1 MGGST
6 DNANTYMTVL
16 DGQSNQ
22 RFNNFIAN
30 QDPFLCTLQDQD
42 NLTNSILKKT
52 SAKELASDGDS
63 RHPHYCKIDC
73 GKDGCGGPVDDP
85 SLRYDYQAGHDVL
98 AKNKDEGPIVEQNGQ
113 PISYV
118 GHNGKAWFE
127 MFINKPCW
135 DKDANA
141 TASSCL
147 FLDFRQCAW
156 VRNSGTE
163 QLTGDTTKV
172 YNACLQARIT
182 FEREFISLGIEYD
195 NDKSNTDV
203 LEKIMKFMPHAI
215 FDKTKGNYGFTLA
228 YKPLTEKYENITKPE
243 FYFEASADTGAGEG
257 IIVESEVPIYMNKL
271 KDAKTLDAPPHRYE
285 RGPKAFGNE
294 FLAVYASHANCT
306 EQLGDDAPEYCDQGD
321 FGYSGPKKDGQS
333 GTSINSVLT
342 DNDDKTSWYK
352 LSESTACWT
361 ADQISREL
369 NRFIPVMSFQP
380 LHAQITPGALNQ
392 WRNKTLIRPKHVIHH
407 FVNCCNVFMRTKND
421 EDIENTFKDLI
432 NDNEYYK
439 KGKHKVIC
447 P

>member
-172 YNACLQARIT
+172 YNAWLQARIT

-195 NDKSNTDV
+195 NDKTNTDV

-215 FDKTKGNYGFTLA
+215 FDETNDNYGYGT
-228 YKPLTEKYENITKPE
+228 
-243 FYFEASADTGAGEG
+243 
-257 IIVESEVPIYMNKL
+257 
-271 KDAKTLDAPPHRYE
+271 
-285 RGPKAFGNE
+285 
-294 FLAVYASHANCT
+294 
-306 EQLGDDAPEYCDQGD
+306 
-321 FGYSGPKKDGQS
+321 DG
-333 GTSINSVLT
+333 SINSVQT

-369 NRFIPVMSFQP
+369 GRFIPVMSFQP

-392 WRNKTLIRPKHVIHH
+392 WRNKTQ
-407 FVNCCNVFMRTKND
+407 
-421 EDIENTFKDLI
+421 
-432 NDNEYYK
+432 
-439 KGKHKVIC
+439 
-447 P
+447 